1 MSGARG
7 GRGSSRGR
15 GRGGARGSGRGNNGR
30 GGGRGGQQRGD
41 IKSSAIVQRLQSKQD
56 QKQRN
61 AGRGQKAKTGNDRKQ
76 HADKQTDGFKF
87 VVHGFPSDTSAPE
100 LIAFVTSSAAVKLN
114 IVESGFNGD
123 GSFYLVVDTTRE
135 STAIAKLSGRS
146 FSGARLTVKQ
156 VFNPHAS
163 NKLVQLLSSYVEANY
178 DASFAYLDLSA
189 IKRGLPSVPIDL
201 NNSNTTKTLF
211 AVIKEKCPDVQ
222 TLNLASNRIHSLY
235 SLAHL
240 RQSAP
245 NVVNLSLE
253 DNNVSDFRQLD
264 HLKTLPLRE
273 LMLRNNP
280 IAVDA
285 VAYRTAVSTRIPR
298 LKILDTQEIAP
309 LIQFNV
315 PRDAD
320 AFAMP
325 ELRASY
331 ADADAF
337 FAYDFVR
344 RFLAFYDTGQR
355 AQLDHLYAEN
365 SLFSLTTTLHPS
377 IVRERPR
384 RGAAASTTVPTDTAG
399 IYIAASRNL
408 AASAASASGEAHAS
422 TPSARDRVQRG
433 RINILH
439 QLLQLPAS
447 THDVD
452 SLVMDA
458 YVVREALVLV
468 SVHGFFLENESGE
481 VHSFSRTF
489 TLTPAPADSGAM
501 LQGWPVIVLNDQLCV
516 RPAPQRRNFTP
527 VAAAAVAAP
536 ITVLPTT
543 QVALGPA
550 VSQSFGMQLPQSL
563 TFGRPFAA
571 AAAAAAA
578 ATTAASTTLAPDAL
592 QKLVYVTSL
601 KPQFAQQILDA
612 TGWNYEAA
620 VQQFLNLKK
629 AKQLPPDALS
639 SH

>member
-1 MSGARG
+1 M
-7 GRGSSRGR
+7 
-15 GRGGARGSGRGNNGR
+15 
-30 GGGRGGQQRGD
+30 
-41 IKSSAIVQRLQSKQD
+41 
-56 QKQRN
+56 
-61 AGRGQKAKTGNDRKQ
+61 
-76 HADKQTDGFKF
+76 
-87 VVHGFPSDTSAPE
+87 HGFPPDTSAQE
-100 LIAFVTSSAAVKLN
+100 LIAFVTSNAAVKLN

-123 GSFYLVVDTTRE
+123 ASFYVVVDTTRE
-135 STAIAKLSGRS
+135 STAVSKLSGRP
-146 FSGARLTVKQ
+146 FNGARLTVKQ

-178 DASFAYLDLSA
+178 DATFAYLDLSA
-189 IKRGLPSVPIDL
+189 IKRGIPSVPIDL

-235 SLAHL
+235 SLSHL

-264 HLKTLPLRE
+264 HLKALPLRE

-331 ADADAF
+331 ADSDAF

-384 RGAAASTTVPTDTAG
+384 RGAASTTVPTDTAG
-399 IYIAASRNL
+399 IYIGASRNL
-408 AASAASASGEAHAS
+408 AASASAASGEAHAS
-422 TPSARDRVQRG
+422 TPSSRDRVQRG

-468 SVHGFFLENESGE
+468 SVHGFFLENDSGE

-527 VAAAAVAAP
+527 VATAAAAAP

-571 AAAAAAA
+571 AAAAA
-578 ATTAASTTLAPDAL
+578 TTAASTTLSPDAL

-620 VQQFLNLKK
+620 LQQFLNLKK
-629 AKQLPPDALS
+629 TKQLPLDALS

>member
-1 MSGARG
+1 VKNK
-7 GRGSSRGR
+7 
-15 GRGGARGSGRGNNGR
+15 NNNNNNNNNNKANNKK
-30 GGGRGGQQRGD
+30 QQ
-41 IKSSAIVQRLQSKQD
+41 Q
-56 QKQRN
+56 
-61 AGRGQKAKTGNDRKQ
+61 NDRKH

-87 VVHGFPSDTSAPE
+87 VVTGFQAETSAQE
-100 LIAFVTSSAAVKLN
+100 LVAFVTSSAAVKLN
-114 IVESGFNGD
+114 LVETGFNPD

-135 STAIAKLSGRS
+135 SAAIAKLSSRQFNGS
-146 FSGARLTVKQ
+146 RLIIKQ

-178 DASFAYLDLSA
+178 DASFGYLDLSA
-189 IKRGLPSVPIDL
+189 LKRGIPSVPIDL

-235 SLAHL
+235 ALSHL

-245 NVVNLSLE
+245 NVINLSLE

-264 HLKTLPLRE
+264 HLKALPLRE

-285 VAYRTAVSTRIPR
+285 VAYRTAVSTRVPR

-315 PRDAD
+315 QRDAD

-331 ADADAF
+331 ADSDAF

-365 SLFSLTTTLHPS
+365 SLFSLTTTLQPS

-384 RGAAASTTVPTDTAG
+384 RGAASTTVPTDTAG
-399 IYIAASRNL
+399 IYIGASRNL
-408 AASAASASGEAHAS
+408 VTSVAASSSDAAHAS
-422 TPSARDRVQRG
+422 TSSSSARDRVQRG

-452 SLVMDA
+452 TLVIDA

-468 SVHGFFLENESGE
+468 SVHGFFLENDSGE

-516 RPAPQRRNFTP
+516 RPAPQRRHFTP
-527 VAAAAVAAP
+527 VATGAAAGAA

-571 AAAAAAA
+571 AAAAA
-578 ATTAASTTLAPDAL
+578 TTAASTTLSPDAL
-592 QKLVYVTSL
+592 QKLIYVTSL

-620 VQQFLNLKK
+620 LQQFLNLKK
-629 AKQLPPDALS
+629 TKQLPPDALS